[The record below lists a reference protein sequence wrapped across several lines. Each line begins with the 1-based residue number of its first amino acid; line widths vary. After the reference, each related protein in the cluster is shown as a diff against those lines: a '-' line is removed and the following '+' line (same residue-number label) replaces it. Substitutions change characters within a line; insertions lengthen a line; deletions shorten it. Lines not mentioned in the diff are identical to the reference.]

1 MTVRIAELDLDA
13 ARLAAQEFQR
23 HYQYYKA
30 EVDRLQ
36 AIVDKLPKCWRLDE
50 SGKRVQDVPVVP
62 GMEVYWMYATA
73 AGGLCG
79 TSGRVN
85 YVTTWTAPGFRRLE
99 PVVVVTDNGDPLL
112 KLCCATR
119 KAAEAAREEITP

>member
-1 MTVRIAELDLDA
+1 MQIEEMTREELLEVVR
-13 ARLAAQEFQR
+13 RLPRMA
-23 HYQYYKA
+23 
-30 EVDRLQ
+30 D
-36 AIVDKLPKCWRLDE
+36 
-50 SGKRVQDVPVVP
+50 GVPVVP